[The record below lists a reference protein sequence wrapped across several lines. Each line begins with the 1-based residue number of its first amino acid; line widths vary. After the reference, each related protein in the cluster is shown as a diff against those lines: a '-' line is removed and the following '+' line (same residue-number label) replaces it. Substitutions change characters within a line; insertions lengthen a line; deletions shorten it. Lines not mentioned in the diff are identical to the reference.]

1 MFCTRIFLYSVPYH
15 SFFHAGINSFK
26 MFLAYKD
33 VFMLNDDELYESFKR
48 IKELGALGMVHA
60 ENGHLIAEV
69 SFICNMSIFC
79 LNVWWVLVYL
89 NF

>member
-1 MFCTRIFLYSVPYH
+1 MEKKYNAFISSLFL
-15 SFFHAGINSFK
+15 GINSFK

-69 SFICNMSIFC
+69 RSFCVPVGEKTIIINPC
-79 LNVWWVLVYL
+79 
-89 NF
+89 

>member
-1 MFCTRIFLYSVPYH
+1 
-15 SFFHAGINSFK
+15 

-79 LNVWWVLVYL
+79 LNV
-89 NF
+89 